1 MGQFQ
6 WLGPRMTSWGWFRF
20 LKGREYSLSALL
32 GIVTLASILPLL
44 LLGIYGLSRYVAEQH
59 ADQLTRMSRYT
70 KALSNAVDR
79 ELRGYLDTAEVL
91 AASRHLVDG
100 DLNAFGALARDAVTK
115 ANVHVI
121 LIDPSGQ
128 QLVNTRKPTDVA
140 LPLTEDM
147 ESLHQVLNTDKGAV
161 SDLFVGA
168 VSNELLFVVR
178 VPVDV
183 SGKVAYV
190 LSLEPRANVIRDVV
204 QQTYLPEGWFAAVID
219 GNGRLIARSFRHE
232 EFYGKEASP
241 EFLSR
246 LVKPHGVVESTDLE
260 GRTVLTNYHHS
271 ERSDWKIAIWAPKSV
286 LDAPTNRIVLVVLGL
301 AALTLL
307 LSFAATLL
315 AGRVI
320 AEPARQLL
328 KGAQALGSGRSVEF
342 KPTHMREANVV
353 GQALAEAARNI
364 ATREQ
369 ALRKS
374 ELHTRFVMR
383 ELAHRSKNLLAI
395 IQAIAR
401 QTSRTSLDI
410 DDFNGRFG
418 ERLASLGRSQDLLV
432 QKNWQGV
439 SMGDLVSAQLAAFID
454 ISEPRVTTCGP
465 PLLLSAD
472 AAQNLGMA
480 LHELA
485 TNASKHGALSVP
497 TGRVRIEWAWNTVEE
512 GERRL
517 QVRWTEM
524 GGPPVKSPTRRGFG
538 HAVVEGLAAASL
550 HGTAKLD
557 WRPEGLV
564 WTLDVPERGLGE
576 PSFENQDDPGDAD
589 A

>member
-6 WLGPRMTSWGWFRF
+6 RLGTRMTSLRRLAN

-44 LLGIYGLSRYVAEQH
+44 LLGIYGLSRYVADQQT
-59 ADQLTRMSRYT
+59 DQLTRMTRYT
-70 KALSNAVDR
+70 QALSNAVDR

-91 AASRHLVDG
+91 AASRHLADG
-100 DLNAFGALARDAVTK
+100 DLQAFGALARDAVTK

-128 QLVNTRKPTDVA
+128 QLVNTRKPADVG

-147 ESLHQVLNTDKGAV
+147 ETLHEVLKTDRGAV

-183 SGKVAYV
+183 DGKVSYV

-219 GNGRLIARSFRHE
+219 GDGRLIARSFRHE

-246 LVKPHGVVESTDLE
+246 LVKPHGTIESIDLE
-260 GRTVLTNYHHS
+260 GRTVLTSFHHS
-271 ERSDWKIAIWAPKSV
+271 ERSDWRIMIWAPKSV
-286 LDAPTNRIVLVVLGL
+286 LDAPANRFVLVALGI

-307 LSFAATLL
+307 LSFAAALL

-320 AEPARQLL
+320 AGPAGQLL
-328 KGAQALGSGRSVEF
+328 NGAQALGTGKPVQFR
-342 KPTHMREANVV
+342 PTHMREANVI
-353 GQALAEAARNI
+353 GHALAEASHRI
-364 ATREQ
+364 TMREQ

-401 QTSRTSLDI
+401 QTSRTSQDL
-410 DDFNGRFG
+410 DDFNARFG

-454 ISEPRVTTCGP
+454 VGEPRITTSGP

-485 TNASKHGALSVP
+485 TNASKHGALSAP
-497 TGRVRIEWAWNTVEE
+497 TGRVRIEWARRTAED

-517 QVRWTEM
+517 LVCWTEM
-524 GGPPVKSPTRRGFG
+524 GGPPVKPPARRGFG
-538 HAVVEGLAAASL
+538 HAVVEGLTAASL

-564 WTLDVPERGLGE
+564 WRLDVPESGLGD
-576 PSFENQDDPGDAD
+576 PTFESKDDQGDAD